1 MDKKIKK
8 SDRGIHKFR
17 NEISKI
23 GSNITK
29 TSTAMTKNI
38 SVNIGQVDFFNTKLR
53 KQAVFDYN
61 TVVEQYEQIAT
72 IFEKNAQELYNL
84 RKMAIIHLKYVEHH
98 INLLSNTPKEFVVE
112 LQEIH
117 LQILTFESKEKEIYE
132 AEQQVKAAAGGGGAG
147 ATLGALG
154 IAVAT
159 MGPTAAMGIA
169 TTFGVAS
176 TGTAISALS
185 GAAANSAALAWL
197 GGGALAAGGGGMSAG
212 TALLALAGPVG
223 WTIAGV
229 AGAASIGSGIYAN
242 IKNKKVATQLLAERQ
257 NLETIKSKFM
267 QLNLEIEAL
276 IEATET
282 QIIGVQTAKDA
293 VIGTDYSKFTAD
305 EKVRAGFL
313 VNTTLILAQL
323 INKELKLND

>member
-1 MDKKIKK
+1 M
-8 SDRGIHKFR
+8 
-17 NEISKI
+17 
-23 GSNITK
+23 
-29 TSTAMTKNI
+29 
-38 SVNIGQVDFFNTKLR
+38 
-53 KQAVFDYN
+53 
-61 TVVEQYEQIAT
+61 
-72 IFEKNAQELYNL
+72 
-84 RKMAIIHLKYVEHH
+84 
-98 INLLSNTPKEFVVE
+98 
-112 LQEIH
+112 
-117 LQILTFESKEKEIYE
+117 TFESKEKEIHE
-132 AEQQVKAAAGGGGAG
+132 AEQQAKVAAGGSGAG
-147 ATLGALG
+147 ETLGALG

-197 GGGALAAGGGGMSAG
+197 GGGALTVGGGGMSAG

-223 WTIAGV
+223 WTIAGI

-242 IKNKKVATQLLAERQ
+242 LKNKEVADQLLDERQ

-267 QLNLEIEAL
+267 QLNLEIEEL

-282 QIIGVQTAKDA
+282 QITGVQTANAA
-293 VIGTDYSKFTAD
+293 VVGTDYAKFTAD
-305 EKVRAGFL
+305 EKAQAGFL
-313 VNTTLILAQL
+313 VNATLVLAQL